1 MVLPAAVRKV
11 AEEIEKNDLQLPKNG
26 DIFLME
32 WPNEE
37 FDHFRITFLEPGCA
51 AHAKAVLAYE
61 QAIQSNRL
69 MGGSCGLEKGISPDW

>member
-1 MVLPAAVRKV
+1 
-11 AEEIEKNDLQLPKNG
+11 
-26 DIFLME
+26 ME

-51 AHAKAVLAYE
+51 EHAKAVLAYE